1 MNRYGGIH
9 RLEARPNGSHSIKHP
24 ALAVDSGCP
33 AVFRDILFLGI
44 GLEADMKSSGEGESQ
59 TKVPQGSPE
68 EPVRK
73 RRRIHWVFPL
83 GIGLAGLASAAAFI
97 MRGCW
102 HSNMSWPARAEDE
115 HGDFSYQV
123 CMDCGIM
130 RLFDERKFRGVGPY
144 GYDLHALIAGERLL
158 RRQRMLRA
166 EQQRSRLGE
175 KSKSPAASAADSGRK
190 ADTNL
195 G

>member
-1 MNRYGGIH
+1 
-9 RLEARPNGSHSIKHP
+9 
-24 ALAVDSGCP
+24 VT
-33 AVFRDILFLGI
+33 
-44 GLEADMKSSGEGESQ
+44 GLEGEAKSAGEGESQ

-68 EPVRK
+68 EAARK
-73 RRRIHWVFPL
+73 RRRVHWVFPL
-83 GIGLAGLASAAAFI
+83 GIGLAGLASAAAFVL
-97 MRGCW
+97 RGCW

-123 CMDCGIM
+123 CNDCGIM
-130 RLFDERKFRGVGPY
+130 RLFDERQFRGIGPY

-158 RRQRMLRA
+158 RLQRMQRA
-166 EQQRSRLGE
+166 ERQRSRPGEKAPGE
-175 KSKSPAASAADSGRK
+175 KSEGPPRSATEARRK

>member
-1 MNRYGGIH
+1 
-9 RLEARPNGSHSIKHP
+9 
-24 ALAVDSGCP
+24 
-33 AVFRDILFLGI
+33 
-44 GLEADMKSSGEGESQ
+44 MKSPGERESQ

-73 RRRIHWVFPL
+73 RRRVHWVFPL
-83 GIGLAGLASAAAFI
+83 GIGLAGLASAAAFVL
-97 MRGCW
+97 RGCW

-130 RLFDERKFRGVGPY
+130 RLFDERKFRSVGPY

-175 KSKSPAASAADSGRK
+175 KPQSPAVSAADPGRK

>member
-1 MNRYGGIH
+1 
-9 RLEARPNGSHSIKHP
+9 
-24 ALAVDSGCP
+24 
-33 AVFRDILFLGI
+33 
-44 GLEADMKSSGEGESQ
+44 MKSSDQGERQ
-59 TKVPQGSPE
+59 TKAPQASPE

-73 RRRIHWVFPL
+73 RRRVHWAFPL
-83 GIGLAGLASAAAFI
+83 GIGLAGLASAAAFVL
-97 MRGCW
+97 RGCW

-144 GYDLHALIAGERLL
+144 GYDLHALIAGERRL
-158 RRQRMLRA
+158 RLQRMQRA
-166 EQQRSRLGE
+166 AQQKSKLGE
-175 KSKSPAASAADSGRK
+175 KSRVPDENADVGRK
-190 ADTNL
+190 ADSGL

>member
-1 MNRYGGIH
+1 
-9 RLEARPNGSHSIKHP
+9 
-24 ALAVDSGCP
+24 
-33 AVFRDILFLGI
+33 
-44 GLEADMKSSGEGESQ
+44 MKSSGEGESQ
-59 TKVPQGSPE
+59 TKVAQGSPE

-97 MRGCW
+97 LRGCW
-102 HSNMSWPARAEDE
+102 HGNMSWPARAEDE

-144 GYDLHALIAGERLL
+144 GYDLHALIASERLL

-175 KSKSPAASAADSGRK
+175 KSKNPAGIAADPGHK
-190 ADTNL
+190 ADTKS